1 MHQHTIAGE
10 RIILASPAL
19 ADVAPLVRSSHER
32 WDGTGYPDRLAGESI
47 PLGARIITVCDSYHA
62 MTSDRT
68 YRTALSVEVALTE
81 LCACAGSQFDP
92 TVVEAFLRY
101 RAAAA
106 QSDHTPPSIT
116 KCQWPERLSPSSPSR

>member
-1 MHQHTIAGE
+1 
-10 RIILASPAL
+10 
-19 ADVAPLVRSSHER
+19 VRSSHER
-32 WDGTGYPDRLAGESI
+32 WDGAGYPDRLAGESI

-68 YRTALSVEVALTE
+68 YRKALSHEVALTE

-92 TVVEAFLRY
+92 AVVEAFLRF

-106 QSDHTPPSIT
+106 GRARRVAPAQHAVPVS
-116 KCQWPERLSPSSPSR
+116 

>member
-68 YRTALSVEVALTE
+68 YRRALSVEVALTE
-81 LCACAGSQFDP
+81 LCACAGGQFDP

-106 QSDHTPPSIT
+106 ARAPAHAEAARAEHHSVTAA
-116 KCQWPERLSPSSPSR
+116 